1 MTEET
6 LYPHEW
12 LLRKR
17 VLITVLVTVV
27 TFTVLAVLV
36 PAIVESITLGA
47 SENWAVSNNPVAVG
61 TSSCF
66 PTFIIV
72 LILLGLGGL
81 LLAILGLTGGGDE

>member
-17 VLITVLVTVV
+17 VLITVLVTVA

-36 PAIVESITLGA
+36 QAILA
-47 SENWAVSNNPVAVG
+47 SLTYSTEELLVNNEVMTIGCCCIAPYFLAAG
-61 TSSCF
+61 
-66 PTFIIV
+66 
-72 LILLGLGGL
+72 ILFVGL
-81 LLAILGLTGGGDE
+81 LLYWYGVRL